1 MRFTVLHS
9 AFNIP
14 IGVISQEFLESLE
27 CTKENWKER
36 LEEVFQSVKETYGR
50 NFNEGSEFNNF
61 PENTTELRQNY
72 IVEYVY
78 QQVSQY

>member
-1 MRFTVLHS
+1 MVFCSKFTIHV
-9 AFNIP
+9 
-14 IGVISQEFLESLE
+14 GVFFQDFLESLE
-27 CTKENWKER
+27 CAKENWKEK

-61 PENTTELRQNY
+61 PENSTELQQNY

>member
-1 MRFTVLHS
+1 M
-9 AFNIP
+9 
-14 IGVISQEFLESLE
+14 
-27 CTKENWKER
+27 
-36 LEEVFQSVKETYGR
+36 FQSVKETYGR

-78 QQVSQY
+78 QHVSQY

>member
-1 MRFTVLHS
+1 MVFCSKFTIH
-9 AFNIP
+9 
-14 IGVISQEFLESLE
+14 ISVFFQDFLESLE
-27 CTKENWKER
+27 CTKENWKEK

-61 PENTTELRQNY
+61 PENSTELQQNY
-72 IVEYVY
+72 LVEYVY